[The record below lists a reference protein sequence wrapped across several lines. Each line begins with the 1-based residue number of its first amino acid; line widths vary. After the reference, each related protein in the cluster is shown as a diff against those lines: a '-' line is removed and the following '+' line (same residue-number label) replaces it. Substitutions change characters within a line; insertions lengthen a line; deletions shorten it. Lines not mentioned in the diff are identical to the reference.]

1 MKLTTLLRSD
11 WAWLALFALLF
22 VLFGPLPPAMG
33 LGSVVGDFGV
43 QVLLTIM
50 IYMIFGIGLN
60 IVIGYTGLLD
70 LGYASFMAMGAI
82 VVAAGLVLTQQPP
95 TDPLTVPLG
104 DLRLTQEQR
113 ALEANSGAGPIVVQY
128 RPDWGY
134 DVVGGVPAAVAAL
147 QRAEESGEAEPTVQ
161 VMPYAGLVLP
171 VGQKIAKG
179 THPFGSTGGF
189 LVLLLIAGLVCAAFG
204 VLRGIPTLRLTGDYY
219 AIVTLGIAE
228 IVYITIQNEG
238 WLTGGAYGIKLDGET
253 IPQLFGADPS
263 VGQGKIWLF
272 NFYYLVLAALVLAF
286 VFCKRLEQSRLG
298 RSWAAIKAD
307 EVAAMASGIDV
318 KQAKLLAFLASGF
331 LGGVGGGLYALKLT
345 TVTHAQA
352 EVFESII
359 VVCFLVFGGMGTIR
373 GALLGAAML
382 QGLAEFLRLL
392 ADPYWVRETFH
403 LAADSELSIPNEAR
417 MLIYGLMLVLLMRF
431 RPQGLLPPR
440 AGSDAPSDAEQAA
453 WRAADSPLFKV
464 GSETA

>member
-1 MKLTTLLRSD
+1 MKQLLRND
-11 WAWLALFALLF
+11 WAWLGLF
-22 VLFGPLPPAMG
+22 VLLFMVLGPLPPAFG
-33 LGSVVGDFGV
+33 LGAIAGDFGV

-50 IYMIFGIGLN
+50 IYMIFGLGLN

-82 VVAAGLVLTQQPP
+82 VVAAGLVLTQQPAGE
-95 TDPLTVPLG
+95 TLQAPLG

-113 ALEANSGAGPIVVQY
+113 ELEANANAGPVVVQY

-134 DVVGGVPAAVAAL
+134 DVVSGAEAVLAAL
-147 QRAEESGEAEPTVQ
+147 EAQEAAGPDAEPKTLSVQ
-161 VMPYAGLVLP
+161 PYAGLVLP
-171 VGQKIAKG
+171 VGQKSAKG

-189 LVLLLIAGLVCAAFG
+189 LLLLAIAGVVCAAFG

-253 IPQLFGADPS
+253 IPHLFGADPN
-263 VGQGKIWLF
+263 VAQGGTWWF
-272 NFYYLVLAALVLAF
+272 NFYYVVLVALVFAF
-286 VFCKRLEQSRLG
+286 VFSKRLELSRLG

-318 KQAKLLAFLASGF
+318 KKAKLLAFLASGF

-392 ADPYWVRETFH
+392 SDPFWVRDHVFF

-440 AGSDAPSDAEQAA
+440 AGGDPPSKQQQATWRLAET
-453 WRAADSPLFKV
+453 PLFRV
-464 GSETA
+464 GGKT

>member
-1 MKLTTLLRSD
+1 MSKLLRND
-11 WAWLALFALLF
+11 WAWLGVFLVAF
-22 VLFGPLPPAMG
+22 VLFGPLPPALGMG
-33 LGSVVGDFGV
+33 AIVGDFGV

-50 IYMIFGIGLN
+50 IYMIFGVGLN

-82 VVAAGLVLTQQPP
+82 VVAGGLVLTLQPEGE
-95 TDPLTVPLG
+95 TLQVPLD
-104 DLRLTQEQR
+104 DLRLTQDQR
-113 ALEANSGAGPIVVQY
+113 ELEANANAGPVVVQY

-134 DVVGGVPAAVAAL
+134 DVVSGAEAVIAAKQAEGETGG
-147 QRAEESGEAEPTVQ
+147 SEPKTLSVQ
-161 VMPYAGLVLP
+161 PYAGLVLP
-171 VGQKIAKG
+171 VGQKMAKG
-179 THPFGSTGGF
+179 SHPFGSTGGF
-189 LVLLLIAGLVCAAFG
+189 FLLLLIAGVVCAAFG

-228 IVYITIQNEG
+228 IVYLVIQNEG
-238 WLTGGAYGIKLDGET
+238 WLTGGAFGIKLDGET
-253 IPQLFGADPS
+253 IPQLFGADPT
-263 VGQGKIWLF
+263 VDQGKIWLF
-272 NFYYLVLAALVLAF
+272 NFYYVVLAALLFAF
-286 VFCKRLEQSRLG
+286 VFSKRLELSRLG

-318 KQAKLLAFLASGF
+318 KKAKMLAFLASGF
-331 LGGVGGGLYALKLT
+331 LGGIGGGIYALKLT

-373 GALLGAAML
+373 GALLGAAAL

-392 ADPYWVRETFH
+392 ADPFWVRETFH
-403 LAADSELSIPNEAR
+403 LAADSELAIPNEAR

-431 RPQGLLPPR
+431 RPQGILPPR
-440 AGSDAPSDAEQAA
+440 AGSDPPTDEQLAE
-453 WRAADSPLFKV
+453 WRKAKTPLYEV
-464 GSETA
+464 GGKA